1 MAREG
6 LVQQFLVKVD
16 RLNEGLEAEA
26 EAVAEFGQELVRGAI
41 ETRGTGRVW
50 KRTYHKNGVS
60 RRASIPGRV
69 WTGKMR
75 DSVKNRVRASGT
87 EVVASYGWIDHYEDY
102 FGQQEAGF
110 THETGVKVPGM
121 FAMADSVEP
130 VRKRV
135 IEGLR
140 RIARGF

>member
-16 RLNEGLEAEA
+16 RLNEELETEA
-26 EAVAEFGQELVRGAI
+26 EAVAEFGQELVREAI

-50 KRTYHKNGVS
+50 KRTYYKNGVS
-60 RRASIPGRV
+60 RGASLPGRV

-75 DSVKNRVRASGT
+75 DSVKNKVNASGT
-87 EVVASYGWIDHYEDY
+87 EIVASYGWIDNYEDY

>member
-1 MAREG
+1 MAHKG

-26 EAVAEFGQELVRGAI
+26 EEVAEFGQNLVRGAI

-50 KRTYHKNGVS
+50 KRTYRKNGVS

-69 WTGKMR
+69 WTGRMR
-75 DSVKNRVRASGT
+75 DSVKNKVSAPGT
-87 EVVASYGWIDHYEDY
+87 EIVASYGWIDNYEDY
-102 FGQQEAGF
+102 FGYQ
-110 THETGVKVPGM
+110 ETGFDHPAGVEVPGM